1 MTHSFVAQEESM
13 ESVRT
18 FSNRLS
24 VFLVG
29 TLISALL
36 YSALFF
42 FNDWITET
50 LKYDLGVSWIYLP
63 AGLRLFLILIF
74 GFAGAIGIAAAS
86 FAISYFGVFIPDL
99 VTCIG
104 IGLISGFAPLFAKWV
119 VVSNTYISNDLSNL
133 SMQKILLCIVIYA
146 LMSSAFHQYW
156 FMLRDLESGSIN
168 HFLVMFAGDV
178 AGSILL
184 IAIIK
189 YGIDLMQRRLP
200 KGP

>member
-1 MTHSFVAQEESM
+1 M
-13 ESVRT
+13 ERISISSDRP
-18 FSNRLS
+18 RLFLLG
-24 VFLVG
+24 VF
-29 TLISALL
+29 ISALL

-50 LKYDLGVSWIYLP
+50 VKYDLGVSWIYLP

-74 GFAGAIGIAAAS
+74 GLAGAIGIAIAS
-86 FAISYFGVFIPDL
+86 FAISYYGVFPPDL
-99 VTCIG
+99 ITCIG

-133 SMQKILLCIVIYA
+133 SMQKILLCVVIYA
-146 LMSSAFHQYW
+146 LMSSGFHQYW
-156 FMLRDLESGSIN
+156 FVLRDLESGSIN

-184 IAIIK
+184 IALIK
-189 YGIDLMQRRLP
+189 YGIDLLKRSKPRQ
-200 KGP
+200 G

>member
-1 MTHSFVAQEESM
+1 M
-13 ESVRT
+13 EHISNS
-18 FSNRLS
+18 SNRLRL
-24 VFLVG
+24 FWVG
-29 TLISALL
+29 VLISALL

-50 LKYDLGVSWIYLP
+50 VKYDLGVSWIYLP

-74 GFAGAIGIAAAS
+74 GLAGAIGIAAAS
-86 FAISYFGVFIPDL
+86 FAISYFGVFPTDL
-99 VTCIG
+99 LTCIG

-146 LMSSAFHQYW
+146 LMSSGFHQYW

-184 IAIIK
+184 IALIK
-189 YGIDLMQRRLP
+189 YGIDLMRRGVP
-200 KGP
+200 RGS

>member
-1 MTHSFVAQEESM
+1 M
-13 ESVRT
+13 EYIRI
-18 FSNRLS
+18 FFGRPQL
-24 VFLVG
+24 FLMG
-29 TLISALL
+29 AAISTLL

-42 FNDWITET
+42 LNDWLTET
-50 LKYDLGVSWIYLP
+50 LKYDLGVSLIYLP

-74 GFAGAIGIAAAS
+74 GLAGAIGIAFAS
-86 FAISYFGVFIPDL
+86 FTISYFGVFPPDL

-119 VVSNTYISNDLSNL
+119 VVSNTYVSNYLSNL

-146 LMSSAFHQYW
+146 LMSSGFHQYW
-156 FMLRDLESGSIN
+156 FMLRDLESASIS

-184 IAIIK
+184 IALIK
-189 YGIDLMQRRLP
+189 YGIDLMRRGVP
-200 KGP
+200 RGS

>member
-1 MTHSFVAQEESM
+1 M
-13 ESVRT
+13 EHISIS
-18 FSNRLS
+18 SNRMRF
-24 VFLVG
+24 FLVG
-29 TLISALL
+29 ALISSLL

-50 LKYDLGVSWIYLP
+50 VKYDLGVSWIYLP

-74 GFAGAIGIAAAS
+74 GLAGAIGIAVAS
-86 FAISYFGVFIPDL
+86 FAISYFGVFPPDL
-99 VTCIG
+99 LTCIG

-133 SMQKILLCIVIYA
+133 SMQKILLCIVVYA
-146 LMSSAFHQYW
+146 LMSAGFHQYW

-184 IAIIK
+184 IALIK
-189 YGIDLMQRRLP
+189 YGIDLMRLSVP
-200 KGP
+200 RGS